1 MTIPNLAGVI
11 SKDDVF
17 RKGTGNYAADYVS
30 WARIANH
37 LHTTANGWE
46 FHLKPAPDGGHVWQ
60 APDGT
65 GYLVSYFTGPDD
77 QATPDFVFPCQD
89 NRNQPIKLDK
99 ISCRTLTD
107 THRRALCAN
116 AAFTFGLGYELW
128 AKEEVAAA
136 SDEPAAP
143 AVQQQVKPAEA
154 KPKAAPAKPKASAK
168 PAEELSVAAL
178 PPEEQPITEEERILC
193 RTSLAELNTAPRNQI
208 ITAFKK
214 QFNLPAD
221 ALITSFITLPE
232 HVRFISEQ
240 VAQQPPEAF
249 AGAKAAG

>member
-37 LHTTANGWE
+37 LHTQANGWE

-65 GYLVSYFTGPDD
+65 GYLVSYFSGPDE

-89 NRNQPIKLDK
+89 NRNQPISFDK
-99 ISCRTLTD
+99 VSCRTLTD

-128 AKEEVAAA
+128 AREEVSEA
-136 SDEPAAP
+136 SEPAL
-143 AVQQQVKPAEA
+143 QQSVKPAETKA
-154 KPKAAPAKPKASAK
+154 KAAPAKVKPAAK
-168 PAEELSVAAL
+168 PAPEPSAAAL
-178 PPEEQPITEEERILC
+178 PPEEQPVSDDERNLC
-193 RTSLAELNTAPRNQI
+193 KSLLTDLKATPRNQI
-208 ITAFKK
+208 ITAYKK
-214 QFNLPAD
+214 QFDLASD
-221 ALITSFITLPE
+221 ALITQHITLPA
-232 HVRFISEQ
+232 HVRFIQEQ
-240 VAQQPPEAF
+240 VAKQPPEAF
-249 AGAKAAG
+249 EGSGAAG